1 MAIPASGPLAEYA
14 TIGTELGVAQTNV
27 SIRGMSQ
34 TAGFTQPDAF
44 SEFYGY
50 SSNPCTDIVDNY
62 DPFGGGVALYQFEN
76 NANDEST
83 TYNGTWVG
91 SSAYTTGVF
100 GQSAQFNGSSKIQT
114 PINTTN
120 FVSNL
125 NDRTVDFSISLWIN
139 PFVIPSSGEDLV
151 FYIGNYNVYSPQY
164 HTIQIQLKDG
174 SLRFSIYEGVTE
186 HIILTSSLSV
196 GNWYN
201 IVCIRESAVMKLYVN
216 NSFIGQTTQTNN
228 SSISASATL
237 QFGDVYSA
245 GAYYNGLLDQVR
257 FFTRALDPL
266 EVEALYTEELC
277 ICDGTVDTLQV
288 LGDTSCIA
296 TYPLD
301 GNGNDLSGNYS
312 GTPIDVSY
320 GVGEFDLAGVF
331 NGSSS
336 RVAIP
341 NIVNQA
347 ANHSASIWINPTN
360 FNANRGAL
368 SMFNGS
374 HLLVYVTTD
383 AGLNS
388 QGAPSAAGS
397 TAGTLTANA
406 WNHIVLSYNYSTT
419 TYTMYVNGVNRGVDV
434 NFNFSGRPNSIGCHH
449 TGPSYGAFF
458 LGSIDQVRIFN
469 KALSQAEVTTL
480 YNETA
485 CAPGGCSGT
494 ADTLNILGDGSCIA
508 AYPLD
513 GSPADLSGNYN
524 GVQTNVTY
532 PQGEFDLAGAFN
544 GSSSVIVLPSNIIP
558 TNYVASLSVW
568 VKGASF
574 SNSGS
579 ADIIFQNANGGPF
592 FALITQNNVLELF
605 TRNSS
610 ASNYRP
616 FQYSLSNFNTT
627 DWYHICVTFS
637 GLSNTVNLYVN
648 GVNVDSGSLQSS
660 SLTYTLSNT
669 IGNQEGSEIGWNGLI
684 DQVRFFNKA
693 LSAGEVTTLYN
704 ETPCS

>member
-1 MAIPASGPLAEYA
+1 MNNRLIN
-14 TIGTELGVAQTNV
+14 TKVA
-27 SIRGMSQ
+27 G
-34 TAGFTQPDAF
+34 G
-44 SEFYGY
+44 GG
-50 SSNPCTDIVDNY
+50 CTDIVDNY
-62 DPFGGGVALYQFEN
+62 DPFDGNGVALYQLN
-76 NANDEST
+76 GNANDVSGN
-83 TYNGTWVG
+83 YNGT
-91 SSAYTTGVF
+91 AYNVTYGTGVF
-100 GQSAQFNGSSKIQT
+100 GQAGVFNGTSSYISTATTNAFNLQTFTVSVWAKLNSFAPDLLIVSNSGTSETPSGTGWNVAYYDSTNAFYFGNAGVNLTFTTT
-114 PINTTN
+114 PILTN
-120 FVSNL
+120 VWYHIVA
-125 NDRTVDFSISLWIN
+125 TVDLTSNKIKIFLNGVFENENTYNGISYN
-139 PFVIPSSGEDLV
+139 SG
-151 FYIGNYNVYSPQY
+151 
-164 HTIQIQLKDG
+164 TR
-174 SLRFSIYEGVTE
+174 SLRIGKVGYYDELYWNGSI
-186 HIILTSSLSV
+186 
-196 GNWYN
+196 
-201 IVCIRESAVMKLYVN
+201 
-216 NSFIGQTTQTNN
+216 
-228 SSISASATL
+228 
-237 QFGDVYSA
+237 
-245 GAYYNGLLDQVR
+245 DQVR
-257 FFTRALDPL
+257 IFNTALDPL
-266 EVEALYTEELC
+266 EIEALYTEELC
-277 ICDGTVDTLQV
+277 ICDGTVDTLDI
-288 LGDTSCIA
+288 LGDGSCIA
-296 TYPLD
+296 TYQLD
-301 GNGNDLSGNYS
+301 GNANDLSGNYS
-312 GTPIDVSY
+312 GTPTDVSY